1 MTTITQNF
9 KKLKKWFQN
18 NYVEALDALNPPA
31 TEKQL
36 QELKHVL
43 GFDIPDELKEL
54 LRCHNGQKKRTEW
67 FFEFQEFSPIERIIS
82 EYTSLK
88 EMNNAGDFKKLTIE
102 TSKEIQSNT
111 WWHNNWIPFTYDGA
125 GNFYC
130 IDTSPTPTGKYGQII
145 TFYHDSN
152 DRDVLANSLTEWFNN
167 LVNDYLNGKYFFDG
181 KNGLL
186 KKLDIKEEQKVMEKL
201 DSMPTDNQLF
211 EQIAALVDKQIA
223 VDDITEKLSFYIQVK
238 ELMQNKPLQMY
249 SYSYEH
255 GYARMVLNTH
265 IILKKTN
272 RLDEALDVLTK
283 CINILTSNK
292 NAANYINPSQAIY
305 EIFYRIFDIYD
316 DKKDIENA
324 IKHAQLFIENCTKAY
339 SGFLYDEDD
348 ADKYFGYLKYICSY
362 LIGYYEDQKDYTS
375 FYEVAKSY
383 ATMFERFGNNAMDA
397 EKEFETYYWL
407 ILECMVESASHFANK
422 NKMIDAYVKLDYL
435 SQKNNNSTL
444 QSQKNSAQKNYIQKY
459 FKAKTPSKLSGLF
472 TKKQDFIT
480 DKIKGFW
487 QNFENHLQQGN
498 PEALKSLNNGATLQ
512 EIIELENKL
521 FTKLPDDFKGF
532 LQVHNGQKND
542 IDILILNST
551 SLLSCENIA
560 KYWQK
565 FISTNSWDNPKHIPF
580 AIQLTYD
587 KEFYHKVYYF
597 DLLKYEEENSY
608 TIMVF
613 DDEDFEGIVAHN
625 FIDWLENGIK
635 TNFTMSKLLLQTP
648 YFENWL
654 GYLDKQIVEKAEG
667 IVVSTTN
674 ALKNTTDKI
683 KQTEIIHNC
692 VLNFNKLDKQYNGF
706 IETIHRE
713 HICDILEDIAN
724 YYGID
729 NKNLDFDN
737 LREW

>member
-9 KKLKKWFQN
+9 KKLKEWFQN

-36 QELKHVL
+36 QELKDVL

-167 LVNDYLNGKYFFDG
+167 LVNDYLNGKYFFDE

-186 KKLDIKEEQKVMEKL
+186 KKLDIEEEQKVMEKL

-223 VDDITEKLSFYIQVK
+223 VGNITEKLSFYAKVK

-249 SYSYEH
+249 PYSYEQ

-265 IILKKTN
+265 LFLKKEN
-272 RLDEALDVLTK
+272 KLNEALDVLTE

-348 ADKYFGYLKYICSY
+348 ADKYFGYLKYICSH

-375 FYEVAKSY
+375 FYEVAKNYS
-383 ATMFERFGNNAMDA
+383 TMFERFGSNAMDA
-397 EKEFETYYWL
+397 EKEFEIYYWL

-444 QSQKNSAQKNYIQKY
+444 QSHKNSAQKNYIQKY
-459 FKAKTPSKLSGLF
+459 FKAKTPLKISGLF

-480 DKIKGFW
+480 DKIKEFW
-487 QNFENHLQQGN
+487 QSFENHLQQEN
-498 PEALKSLNNGATLQ
+498 PEALKSLNNGATIQ
-512 EIIELENKL
+512 EIIKLENKL

-532 LQVHNGQKND
+532 LQVHNGQKEYYD
-542 IDILILNST
+542 IIDNST
-551 SLLSCENIA
+551 LLSIENII
-560 KYWQK
+560 KYWQQAI
-565 FISTNSWDNPKHIPF
+565 FINKWESPKHIPF
-580 AIQLTYD
+580 AEND
-587 KEFYHKVYYF
+587 DEDEVYYF
-597 DLLKYEEENSY
+597 DLTNFDRDKTYKIVHY
-608 TIMVF
+608 YF
-613 DDEDFEGIVAHN
+613 DDDFGYKEDIFQEN
-625 FIDWLENGIK
+625 FIEWLSNGIK
-635 TNFTMSKLLLQTP
+635 TSFEVTKTLPQVP